1 MFIVLL
7 LLFGRVVPASAAP
20 SANPDVWIW
29 PAAYVQQAKNVGTAS
44 VFVLQ
49 RHFSRSGR
57 IEKRGPAP
65 WPWKVKEL
73 TIVFRFETRPQ
84 VAEVIT
90 QFFAL
95 KQAWESKSV
104 TVRGLQLDYD
114 SPTAKLGF
122 YQKDL
127 SEILEAI
134 RKQTPEQNLSITG
147 LTDWLTLE
155 RSEFGSDITVYFQF
169 YRENRMHAENEM
181 YIERLARA
189 KFPFKIG
196 LLPGQTLTSRQNEL
210 LALASQFR
218 GFATFFGGTRL

>member
-1 MFIVLL
+1 MAKRESFLL
-7 LLFGRVVPASAAP
+7 
-20 SANPDVWIW
+20 
-29 PAAYVQQAKNVGTAS
+29 
-44 VFVLQ
+44 
-49 RHFSRSGR
+49 R
-57 IEKRGPAP
+57 IDP
-65 WPWKVKEL
+65 L
-73 TIVFRFETRPQ
+73 
-84 VAEVIT
+84 
-90 QFFAL
+90 
-95 KQAWESKSV
+95 
-104 TVRGLQLDYD
+104 
-114 SPTAKLGF
+114 
-122 YQKDL
+122 
-127 SEILEAI
+127 ILEAI